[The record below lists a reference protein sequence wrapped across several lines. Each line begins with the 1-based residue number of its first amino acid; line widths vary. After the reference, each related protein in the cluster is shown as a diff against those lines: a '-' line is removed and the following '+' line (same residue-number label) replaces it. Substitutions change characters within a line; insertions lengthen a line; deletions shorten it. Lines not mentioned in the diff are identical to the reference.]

1 MRASAALTILSLV
14 VACSGCMSDVQ
25 PSNAGKTFTYD
36 CSGAG
41 HGWGDCTDKATAQC
55 GSHNYTTVSQ
65 DGGAQDKGGGASTE
79 MKRVLV
85 VTCK

>member
-1 MRASAALTILSLV
+1 MRAFVPFTVLSLV
-14 VACSGCMSDVQ
+14 AACGGCMSDVQ

-65 DGGAQDKGGGASTE
+65 DGGAQDKGAGGTE